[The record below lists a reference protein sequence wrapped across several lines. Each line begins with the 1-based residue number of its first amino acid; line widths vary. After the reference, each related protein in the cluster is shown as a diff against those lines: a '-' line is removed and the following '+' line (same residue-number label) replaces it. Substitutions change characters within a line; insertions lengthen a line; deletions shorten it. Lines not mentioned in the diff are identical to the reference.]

1 MNKTT
6 STSEND
12 RHILYVMDPM
22 CSWCWGFSPV
32 IEQVVSHYR
41 DRMAFK
47 LLVGGLRPG
56 NTERFDSH
64 KRNYILGHW
73 KAVHERTG
81 QPFNF
86 SFQMGPDFVYNTE
99 PASRAI
105 VVVRRLAPVHEI
117 SFCKRV
123 QEAFYVHNANVTQET
138 ILAALASD
146 HGIDRSQFLDLFR
159 SADLVKE
166 VWDEFDYSRQLG
178 VSGFPTLLAQNDG
191 ETTMLSHGYQ
201 TFEWLSPII
210 EKWVDGVSS
219 VLKN

>member
-1 MNKTT
+1 MNRTA
-6 STSEND
+6 STSESN
-12 RHILYVMDPM
+12 RNILYVADPM

-32 IEQVVSHYR
+32 IEEVLSQYR
-41 DRMAFK
+41 DRMVFK

-56 NTERFDSH
+56 NTERFDHH
-64 KRNYILGHW
+64 KRSDILGHW
-73 KAVHERTG
+73 HSVHERTG

-105 VVVRRLAPVHEI
+105 VVVRRLAPLQALP
-117 SFCKRV
+117 FFNRV

-146 HGIDRSQFLDLFR
+146 QGIDRSQFLDLFR
-159 SADLVKE
+159 SADLMQE

-178 VSGFPTLLAQNDG
+178 VSGFPTLLAQNER
-191 ETTMLSHGYQ
+191 ETMALSHGYQ
-201 TFEWLSPII
+201 TFELLNPVLERWLN
-210 EKWVDGVSS
+210 DVSS
-219 VLKN
+219 A